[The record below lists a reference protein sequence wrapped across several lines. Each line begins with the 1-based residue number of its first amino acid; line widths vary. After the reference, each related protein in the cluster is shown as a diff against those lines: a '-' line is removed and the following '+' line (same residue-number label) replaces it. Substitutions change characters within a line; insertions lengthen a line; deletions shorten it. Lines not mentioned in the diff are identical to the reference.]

1 MLGKLIKVCLIYGIF
16 TLLFTN
22 MSTLRSGDVNAI
34 LTEQKA
40 DVREFILDD
49 LIPYVDAKVEPY
61 KDDDRTLFTYL
72 LESERSLDEK
82 RNFD

>member
-61 KDDDRTLFTYL
+61 KDDNRTLFTYL
-72 LESERSLDEK
+72 VEK
-82 RNFD
+82 DND

>member
-49 LIPYVDAKVEPY
+49 LIPYVDAKIEPY